1 MPINHFIDR
10 PEDSK
15 IPSQLMVGD
24 TVYIIQKEEFE
35 RRKNTK
41 YELKSLN
48 KDELDLF
55 FEKKD
60 FKGINVTLPYKKEV
74 IKYLDE
80 VDEIVKRTNT
90 CNCIINKNNKL
101 VGYNTDYYGFKFLIE
116 ENDIIIE
123 NRKIAILGSGGTFS
137 TIKALMNDLNAKEVY
152 NGDEKLRP
160 LFIKYFSST
169 NMHLKNEF
177 SYVLKSDIYLDYQY
191 EFEVMLEYKYLRK
204 QKKSLVQNI
213 VLLNNM

>member
-1 MPINHFIDR
+1 MEYGLIGSNLTHSF
-10 PEDSK
+10 SK
-15 IPSQLMVGD
+15 YLH
-24 TVYIIQKEEFE
+24 EEFL
-35 RRKNTK
+35 NTK

-55 FEKKD
+55 FKKKD

-90 CNCIINKNNKL
+90 CNCIINKDNKL

-152 NGDEKLRP
+152 CISRNKKEDTYIIKDKIKNKDYFLVEKDN
-160 LFIKYFSST
+160 T
-169 NMHLKNEF
+169 NFFTND
-177 SYVLKSDIYLDYQY
+177 VLK
-191 EFEVMLEYKYLRK
+191 EM
-204 QKKSLVQNI
+204 KKKIHILMKNYMI
-213 VLLNNM
+213 